1 MPTRHPHP
9 LRNTLYNEVHA
20 RPYERMQA
28 PLVVSHLAFMCAPE
42 ARAGERAHLDA
53 LLEGLHLPVPAPDAS
68 HLSIDLPG
76 CRLRWER
83 HTEFTNYT
91 VWRAL
96 RPDESLDAPPAY
108 RSLPEAW
115 LANVPGQLLVASNV
129 VVLTPGP
136 QTLRARAEDWLDPDT
151 LVGSEIA
158 DGDLQI
164 FSDLR
169 LHPDGYGRWLVGVQN
184 TGMSRRRLGRYLQ
197 RLLEIDTYRMMAL
210 LGLPVAREVARRLDE
225 LERQLAL
232 LADAGH
238 GAGGTASA
246 IGANDRNST
255 KEEAALLDSLT
266 RLAREVEGAYARH
279 HSRFSASSAYFDLV
293 EQRIDELREVRIE
306 GLQTVREFV
315 DRRLKPAVNTTTW
328 ASRRLGALSER
339 VSRASEL
346 LRTRVEIEQQEHA
359 REMLTSM
366 NRRQHLQLRLQAA
379 VEGLSVAAITYYGA
393 GLVGYLAKGAYA
405 LKLPVPVELV
415 VGLAVPVIAVSAW
428 LGMRRVRR
436 RIET

>member
-28 PLVVSHLAFMCAPE
+28 PLVVSHLAFVCAPDVRS
-42 ARAGERAHLDA
+42 AERAHLEA
-53 LLEGLHLPVPAPDAS
+53 LLEDLHLPVPAPEAS

-91 VWRAL
+91 VWRSL
-96 RPDESLDAPPAY
+96 RADESLDAAPAY
-108 RSLPEAW
+108 RSLPEEW
-115 LANVPGQLLVASNV
+115 LANVPGQLMVASNV
-129 VVLTPGP
+129 VVLAPGT
-136 QTLRARAEDWLDPDT
+136 QSLRALAEDWLDPDT
-151 LVGSEIA
+151 LVGSGIA

-184 TGMSRRRLGRYLQ
+184 TEMSRRRLGRYLQ

-210 LGLPVAREVARRLDE
+210 LGLPIARDVARRLDE
-225 LERQLAL
+225 LERQLAQ

-238 GAGGTASA
+238 GQGAAGSSAGAS
-246 IGANDRNST
+246 NT
-255 KEEAALLDSLT
+255 KEEAALLDALT

-293 EQRIDELREVRIE
+293 EQRIDELREARIE

-315 DRRLKPAVNTTTW
+315 DRRLKPAVNTTAW

-393 GLVGYLAKGAYA
+393 GLIGYLAKGAYA
-405 LKLPVPVELV
+405 LKLPVPVEVV
-415 VGLAVPVIAVSAW
+415 VGLSVPVIAVSAW
-428 LGMRRVRR
+428 LAMRRVRQ
-436 RIET
+436 RIGD